1 MNAINSMSQPF
12 KERTTMYLVCGEA
25 LFDFFSEE
33 DASGLASKVNFKAIA
48 GGSPFNVAV
57 GLRRL
62 GVDAALF
69 AGLSTDYLGRRLQQV
84 LQDEGVRPDYLVD
97 FAAPTTL
104 AMVAVGANG
113 SPHYS
118 FRGEGCA
125 DRQLKP
131 EHLPALGP
139 EIRGLHIGSFS
150 LVVQPIADTLLAL
163 VRQESGQRLIS
174 LDPNVRLNPE
184 PNIELWRSRI
194 ATLVELADLI
204 KVSDEDLSLL
214 YPEQDPARVI
224 EGWLQHRCQLV
235 FLTRGGEGATVF
247 SRAHGS
253 WSMPASSVKIADT
266 VGAGDTFQA
275 ALITWLTE
283 QQLDSIEGLQ
293 QLGREQIDA
302 MLRFAVRAAALTCSK
317 TGPDL
322 PYRQQLDLL

>member
-1 MNAINSMSQPF
+1 
-12 KERTTMYLVCGEA
+12 MYLVCGEA
-25 LFDFFSEE
+25 LFDFFSED

-62 GVDAALF
+62 GVDAALL
-69 AGLSTDYLGRRLQQV
+69 AGLSTDYLGRRLRQV
-84 LQDEGVRPDYLVD
+84 LQEEGVRADYLVD

-104 AMVAVGANG
+104 AMVALGANG
-113 SPHYS
+113 SPQYS

-125 DRQLKP
+125 DRQLRL
-131 EHLPALGP
+131 EHLPDLGA
-139 EIRGLHIGSFS
+139 EVRGLHIGSYS

-163 VRQESGQRLIS
+163 VQRESGQRLIS

-184 PNIELWRSRI
+184 PDIERWRSRV

-204 KVSDEDLSLL
+204 KVSDEDLRLL
-214 YPEQDPARVI
+214 YPQQDPAQVI
-224 EGWLQHRCQLV
+224 DGWLQHRCQLV
-235 FLTRGGEGATVF
+235 FLTRGGDGATVF
-247 SRAHGS
+247 SRRHGT
-253 WSMPASSVKIADT
+253 WSVPAAAVKIADT

-283 QQLDSIEGLQ
+283 QGLDSIEGVRSLE
-293 QLGREQIDA
+293 REHIDG
-302 MLRFAVRAAALTCSK
+302 MLKFAVQAAALTCSK

-322 PYRQQLDLL
+322 PYRQQLGLR

>member
-1 MNAINSMSQPF
+1 
-12 KERTTMYLVCGEA
+12 MYLVCGEA
-25 LFDFFSEE
+25 LFDFFSED

-62 GVDAALF
+62 GVESALF

-84 LQDEGVRPDYLVD
+84 LSDEGVRSDYLVD

-131 EHLPALGP
+131 EHLPELGP
-139 EIRGLHIGSFS
+139 EVRGLHIGSFS

-163 VRQESGQRLIS
+163 VQRESGKRLIS

-184 PNIELWRSRI
+184 PNIDLWRSRI

-214 YPEQDPARVI
+214 YPEQDPQRVI
-224 EGWLQHRCQLV
+224 ERWLQHRCQLV

-247 SRAHGS
+247 SRTHGS
-253 WSMPASSVKIADT
+253 WSVPACSVKIADT

-283 QQLDSIEGLQ
+283 QVLDSVEGVQSLER
-293 QLGREQIDA
+293 GQIDG
-302 MLRFAVRAAALTCSK
+302 MLRFAVQAAALTCSK

-322 PYRQQLDLL
+322 PYRQQLEMR

>member
-1 MNAINSMSQPF
+1 
-12 KERTTMYLVCGEA
+12 MYLVCGEA
-25 LFDFFSEE
+25 LFDFFSEN

-62 GVDAALF
+62 GVDAALL
-69 AGLSTDYLGRRLQQV
+69 AGLSTDYLGRRLLQV
-84 LQDEGVRPDYLVD
+84 LQDEGVCQDYLLD

-104 AMVAVGANG
+104 AMVAVGTNG
-113 SPHYS
+113 SPQYS

-125 DRQLKP
+125 DRQLQSQ
-131 EHLPALGP
+131 HLPALGP
-139 EIRGLHIGSFS
+139 EVRGLHIGSFS

-163 VRQESGQRLIS
+163 VRRESGRRLIS
-174 LDPNVRLNPE
+174 LDPNVRLNPQ
-184 PNIELWRSRI
+184 PDIDLWRARI

-204 KVSDEDLSLL
+204 KVSDEDLHLL
-214 YPEQDPARVI
+214 YPDQDPARVI

-235 FLTRGGEGATVF
+235 FLTRGGEGASVF
-247 SRAHGS
+247 SQAHGS
-253 WSMPASSVKIADT
+253 WSASACEVKIADT

-283 QQLDSIEGLQ
+283 QQLDSVEGVK
-293 QLGREQIDA
+293 QLGREQIDR
-302 MLRFAVRAAALTCSK
+302 MLKFAVQAAALTCSK

-322 PYRQQLDLL
+322 PYRKQLDLR

>member
-1 MNAINSMSQPF
+1 
-12 KERTTMYLVCGEA
+12 MYLVCGEA
-25 LFDFFSEE
+25 LFDFFSEN

-62 GVDAALF
+62 GVDAALL
-69 AGLSTDYLGRRLQQV
+69 AGLSTDYLGRRLLQV
-84 LQDEGVRPDYLVD
+84 LQDEGVCQDYLLD

-113 SPHYS
+113 SPQYS

-125 DRQLKP
+125 DRQLQP
-131 EHLPALGP
+131 QDLPALGP
-139 EIRGLHIGSFS
+139 EVRGLHIGSFS

-163 VRQESGQRLIS
+163 VRRESGKRLIS
-174 LDPNVRLNPE
+174 LDPNVRLNPQ
-184 PNIELWRSRI
+184 PDIDLWRARI

-204 KVSDEDLSLL
+204 KVSDEDLHLL
-214 YPEQDPARVI
+214 YPDQDPARVI

-235 FLTRGGEGATVF
+235 FLTRGGEGASVF
-247 SRAHGS
+247 SQAHGS
-253 WSMPASSVKIADT
+253 WSASACEVKIADT

-283 QQLDSIEGLQ
+283 QQLDSVEGVK
-293 QLGREQIDA
+293 QLGREQIDR
-302 MLRFAVRAAALTCSK
+302 MLKFAVQAAALTCSK

-322 PYRQQLDLL
+322 PYRKQLDLR

>member
-1 MNAINSMSQPF
+1 MNAINSMSQPY
-12 KERTTMYLVCGEA
+12 KEQTTMYLVCGEA
-25 LFDFFSEE
+25 LFDFFSED

-62 GVDAALF
+62 GVDSALF
-69 AGLSTDYLGRRLQQV
+69 GGLSTDYLGRRLQQV
-84 LQDEGVRPDYLVD
+84 LQEEGVRPDYLVD

-125 DRQLKP
+125 DRQLSMA
-131 EHLPALGP
+131 HLPALGP
-139 EIRGLHIGSFS
+139 EVRGLHVGSFS
-150 LVVQPIADTLLAL
+150 LVVQPIGDTLLAL
-163 VRQESGQRLIS
+163 VQRESGKRLIS
-174 LDPNVRLNPE
+174 LDPNVRLNPQ
-184 PNIELWRSRI
+184 PNIDLWRERI
-194 ATLVELADLI
+194 ATLVQLADLI

-214 YPEQDPARVI
+214 YPEADPQRVI
-224 EGWLQHRCQLV
+224 EGWLEHRCQIV

-247 SRAHGS
+247 SRTHGS
-253 WSMPASSVKIADT
+253 WSVPACPVTIADT

-283 QQLDSIEGLQ
+283 QGLDSVQGVQ
-293 QLGREQIDA
+293 QLAREQIET
-302 MLRFAVRAAALTCSK
+302 MLKFAVQAAALTCSK

-322 PYRQQLDLL
+322 PYRHQLS

>member
-1 MNAINSMSQPF
+1 
-12 KERTTMYLVCGEA
+12 MYLVCGEA

-33 DASGLASKVNFKAIA
+33 DASGLASNVNFKAIA

-62 GVDAALF
+62 GVDSALF
-69 AGLSTDYLGRRLQQV
+69 AGLSTDYLGRRLFKV
-84 LQDEGVRPDYLVD
+84 LQTEGVRTDYLLE

-113 SPHYS
+113 SPQYS

-125 DRQLKP
+125 DRQLQV
-131 EHLPALGP
+131 EHLPDLGP
-139 EIRGLHIGSFS
+139 EVRGLHVGSYS

-163 VRQESGQRLIS
+163 VQRERGKRLIS
-174 LDPNVRLNPE
+174 LDPNVRLNPQ
-184 PNIELWRSRI
+184 PDIELWRSRV
-194 ATLVELADLI
+194 ATLVQLADLI
-204 KVSDEDLSLL
+204 KVSDEDLHLL
-214 YPEQDPARVI
+214 YPEQDPTQVI
-224 EGWLQHRCQLV
+224 EGWLQHRCQVV

-247 SRAHGS
+247 SRQHGA
-253 WSMPASSVKIADT
+253 WSVPATPVKIADT

-283 QQLDSIEGLQ
+283 QRLDSVQGVQ
-293 QLGREQIDA
+293 QLAREQIDA
-302 MLRFAVRAAALTCSK
+302 MLKFAVQAAALTCSR

-322 PYRQQLDLL
+322 PFRRQLGQ